1 MRRFSIA
8 GNHVVPKE
16 CEPMRFWS
24 LLLRSRIIAP
34 AMAACALLAASP
46 APAGSTSSGS
56 GGDLAVDHA
65 KEYAD
70 CMTLARRVPEQALE
84 AAHAWQAQNGGIPA
98 GHCAAVAL
106 IGLSRFPQA
115 ADAMEKLAADQAKTR
130 KDLAADLY
138 AQAGQAWVLAN
149 DNQHAIKAETAALAL
164 VPDDPDLLTDRG
176 VTLASTGKY
185 WEAIDDFN
193 KAHDLAR
200 DRADILVL
208 RATAYRLLK
217 SYDLARED
225 IDQALQLKPKNP
237 DAYLERGIIRQLS
250 NDPAGAKADW
260 QKTVTLGPGTQA
272 AETADANLKQLEQLQ
287 PQAQPKPRPQSPAPA
302 QPSAP
307 QP

>member
-1 MRRFSIA
+1 
-8 GNHVVPKE
+8 
-16 CEPMRFWS
+16 MRFWS
-24 LLLRSRIIAP
+24 LQLRSRLIAP
-34 AMAACALLAASP
+34 AIATCAVLATNP
-46 APAGSTSSGS
+46 ALAGSASSGS
-56 GGDLAVDHA
+56 GADVAVDHA

-84 AAHAWQAQNGGIPA
+84 SAQAWQARNGGIPA

-115 ADAMEKLAADQAKTR
+115 AEAMEKLAGDQAKTR
-130 KDLAADLY
+130 NDLAADLY

-176 VTLASTGKY
+176 VTLASMGKY

-225 IDQALQLKPKNP
+225 VEQALQLKPNNP

-250 NDPAGAKADW
+250 KDSAGAKADW
-260 QKTVTLGPGTQA
+260 QRTVTLAPGTPA
-272 AETADANLKQLEQLQ
+272 AETADANLKQLDQLQ
-287 PQAQPKPRPQSPAPA
+287 PQPEPKTQPQSPA